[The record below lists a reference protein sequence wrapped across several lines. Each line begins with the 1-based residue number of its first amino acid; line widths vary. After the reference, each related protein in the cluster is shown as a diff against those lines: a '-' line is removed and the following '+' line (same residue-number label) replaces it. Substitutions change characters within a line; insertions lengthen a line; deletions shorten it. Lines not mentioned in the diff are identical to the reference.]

1 MFQKKNEYRETAHR
15 GEEQTRAH
23 TLGSP
28 YFPEFQELGINASSL
43 PALEEAPWL
52 RAESHRRKLRNKN
65 EEGDP
70 AD

>member
-52 RAESHRRKLRNKN
+52 PSRESQEKTEK
-65 EEGDP
+65 
-70 AD
+70 

>member
-1 MFQKKNEYRETAHR
+1 MHR

-52 RAESHRRKLRNKN
+52 PSRESQEKTEK
-65 EEGDP
+65 
-70 AD
+70 